1 MAELYIGLISGTS
14 MDGVDAALV
23 DLSDTSQPRA
33 LATHGQPLEDVL
45 RDELLSLAQGQAG
58 VALGKLGELDQR
70 MGLLFAE
77 AANTLLEKAGVAA
90 EEVRAIGSHGQT
102 LFHAPNAPYP
112 FSNQIGDPNLIA
124 ARTGITTVADFRR
137 RDMAVGGQGAPLV
150 PAFHHALFASEQES
164 RCIVNI
170 GGIAN
175 ITLLPAH
182 DASAVSGFD
191 TGPGNALLDAWIRA
205 HLGEPFD
212 RNGRWASQGDVD
224 EGLLQTL
231 MRDPF
236 FHRSPPKSTGRE
248 YFNITWLRGQ
258 LAAFSRPPV
267 PAVVQRTLCEL
278 TARAIAMALA
288 GSGPGNERV
297 LLCGGGA
304 HNPVLRDAL
313 EQALAPR
320 PVEDTTAYGLD
331 VDNVEACAFAWLAM
345 RTVNGLSGNLPAVT
359 GAQDPVILGGIY
371 PGKSGWSINDDQPPG
386 E

>member
-14 MDGVDAALV
+14 MDGIDAALV
-23 DLSDTSQPRA
+23 DLSDTRRPRT
-33 LATHGQPLEDVL
+33 LATHAQPLEDML

-77 AANTLLEKAGVAA
+77 AANALLAQASVAA
-90 EEVRAIGSHGQT
+90 DEVRAIGSHGQT
-102 LFHAPNAPYP
+102 LHHAPNAPYP
-112 FSNQIGDPNLIA
+112 FSTQIGDPNLIA

-137 RDMAVGGQGAPLV
+137 RDMAAGGQGAPLV
-150 PAFHHALFASEQES
+150 PAFHNALFAAEQES

-175 ITLLPAH
+175 ITLLPAKG
-182 DASAVSGFD
+182 SGTVSGFD
-191 TGPGNALLDAWIRA
+191 TGPGNALMDAWIRA

-212 RNGRWASQGDVD
+212 RNGRWASQAHVD

-236 FHRSPPKSTGRE
+236 FHRPPPKSTGRE
-248 YFNITWLRGQ
+248 YFNIPWLRSQ
-258 LAAFSRPPV
+258 LAAFSRPPA

-278 TARAIAMALA
+278 TTRAIAMALA

-345 RTVNGLSGNLPAVT
+345 RTVNGLSGNLPAAT
-359 GAQDPVILGGIY
+359 GAHEPVVLGGIY
-371 PGKSGWSINDDQPPG
+371 PGKSGRSLNDQPPG